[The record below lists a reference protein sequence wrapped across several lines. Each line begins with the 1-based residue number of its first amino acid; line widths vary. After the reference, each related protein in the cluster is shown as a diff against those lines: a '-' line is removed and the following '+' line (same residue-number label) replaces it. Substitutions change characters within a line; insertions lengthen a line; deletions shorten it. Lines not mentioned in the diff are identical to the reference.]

1 MLQFEE
7 LRLELNDNK
16 QKLSELR
23 EALGLDAL
31 KEEIAKLEEQT
42 AAEEFWGDIENSQ
55 KVLQRISQ
63 LKNKVAAYTSLETAF
78 DADFPRGRG
87 RNRSAGLDA
96 DARSYVS
103 ALGREAR
110 LQGQHARLP

>member
-42 AAEEFWGDIENSQ
+42 AAEEFGA
-55 KVLQRISQ
+55 IS
-63 LKNKVAAYTSLETAF
+63 KIHRRCS
-78 DADFPRGRG
+78 
-87 RNRSAGLDA
+87 
-96 DARSYVS
+96 
-103 ALGREAR
+103 RE
-110 LQGQHARLP
+110 

>member
-1 MLQFEE
+1 MYKINFFDNEVFVCCKFEE

-42 AAEEFWGDIENSQ
+42 AAEEFWGRYRKFAEGAPEN
-55 KVLQRISQ
+55 KP
-63 LKNKVAAYTSLETAF
+63 A
-78 DADFPRGRG
+78 
-87 RNRSAGLDA
+87 
-96 DARSYVS
+96 
-103 ALGREAR
+103 
-110 LQGQHARLP
+110 

>member
-31 KEEIAKLEEQT
+31 KEEIAKLE
-42 AAEEFWGDIENSQ
+42 
-55 KVLQRISQ
+55 
-63 LKNKVAAYTSLETAF
+63 
-78 DADFPRGRG
+78 
-87 RNRSAGLDA
+87 
-96 DARSYVS
+96 
-103 ALGREAR
+103 
-110 LQGQHARLP
+110 